1 MGKKITTLL
10 LLSLLFFW
18 PVTGWAATYQMTED
32 ELTRL
37 ETVFQELKST
47 NAILMADST
56 KSQTDLIRALKLLKE
71 SQAELTKLSSLLNT
85 LQAESNLAKNDLKQA
100 NAELAKANQYFEQHA
115 KEQKKVQARLRT
127 ERTLWQAVS
136 FIAVGVFVYKA
147 SGK

>member
-10 LLSLLFFW
+10 LLSLLLFSW
-18 PVTGWAATYQMTED
+18 PVTGWAATYQVTED

-56 KSQTDLIRALKLLKE
+56 KSQMDLIRALKLLKE
-71 SQAELTKLSSLLNT
+71 SQAELTKLSSLLTT

-100 NAELAKANQYFEQHA
+100 NAELAKANQYFEQYA

-127 ERTLWQAVS
+127 EKTFWMIAAGAATYFAV
-136 FIAVGVFVYKA
+136 K
-147 SGK
+147 K

>member
-10 LLSLLFFW
+10 LLSLLLFSW
-18 PVTGWAATYQMTED
+18 PVTGWAATYQVTED

-71 SQAELTKLSSLLNT
+71 SQAELTKLSSLLTT

-100 NAELAKANQYFEQHA
+100 DAELAKANQSFEQYA
-115 KEQKKVQARLRT
+115 KEQKKAQARLRT
-127 ERTLWQAVS
+127 EKTFWMIAAGAATYFAV
-136 FIAVGVFVYKA
+136 K
-147 SGK
+147 K

>member
-56 KSQTDLIRALKLLKE
+56 KSQTDLIRALKLLRE

-100 NAELAKANQYFEQHA
+100 NAELAKANQYFEQYA

-127 ERTLWQAVS
+127 EKTLWMFVAGTATYFAV
-136 FIAVGVFVYKA
+136 K
-147 SGK
+147 K

>member
-56 KSQTDLIRALKLLKE
+56 KSQTDLIRALKLLRE

-100 NAELAKANQYFEQHA
+100 NAELARANQSFEQYA
-115 KEQKKVQARLRT
+115 KEQKKTQARLRT
-127 ERTLWQAVS
+127 EKTFWMIAAGAATYFAV
-136 FIAVGVFVYKA
+136 K
-147 SGK
+147 K

>member
-10 LLSLLFFW
+10 LLSLLFCW

-56 KSQTDLIRALKLLKE
+56 KSQTDLIRALKLLRE

-100 NAELAKANQYFEQHA
+100 NAELAKANQYFEQYA

-127 ERTLWQAVS
+127 EKTFWIIAAGTATYFAVR
-136 FIAVGVFVYKA
+136 K
-147 SGK
+147 